1 MTPLMARN
9 SAGAAGV
16 TAMDKP
22 LPGKQLPSDVSE
34 DPAEIAR
41 REALKR
47 LGIFAAYTAP
57 TMMVLLSTKI
67 ASAQFIESG
76 STD

>member
-1 MTPLMARN
+1 MSKN
-9 SAGAAGV
+9 
-16 TAMDKP
+16 
-22 LPGKQLPSDVSE
+22 LPGEQLLSDVSD

-67 ASAQFIESG
+67 ASAQFVESG
-76 STD
+76 GTD